1 MRQNVQS
8 GTSENVVYILALRA
22 SNAPHDLDYYIGETC
37 NFERRYR
44 NHNNLNS
51 KGWRALHEAR
61 KGGCSSKRF
70 HQAKVDSSHYNRGFP
85 VHELP
90 GGRKK
95 YFRKKFE
102 FRLRHTCNQFGHCV
116 RSQRGSYIPFRHH
129 KSASRLANQL
139 STVLKGWRKDYP
151 NHNLTSWLWSDQ
163 VSLPLQGTFPA
174 LSKLSREATIRDEN
188 APVSLECPTIIITT
202 ITELKSHYR
211 IGRPKLN
218 NRKKN

>member
-1 MRQNVQS
+1 MMWPGLAKKWEHLKPAGGRSANTAQLRDRYKRLTRQNVKS

-22 SNAPHDLDYYIGETC
+22 SNAPHDLDYYVGETC
-37 NFERRYR
+37 NFERRYK

-51 KGWRALHEAR
+51 KAGARYTRQGKEDALRRGFIEPR
-61 KGGCSSKRF
+61 W
-70 HQAKVDSSHYNRGFP
+70 VPVITIDGFP

-102 FRLRHTCNQFGHCV
+102 FRLRHTCNQLGHCV
-116 RSQRGSYIPFRHH
+116 RSGAGGYIPFRHRR
-129 KSASRLANQL
+129 SASRLANQL

-163 VSLPLQGTFPA
+163 VPLT
-174 LSKLSREATIRDEN
+174 REATMRDEMVISHLN
-188 APVSLECPTIIITT
+188 ALSSL
-202 ITELKSHYR
+202 
-211 IGRPKLN
+211 
-218 NRKKN
+218 